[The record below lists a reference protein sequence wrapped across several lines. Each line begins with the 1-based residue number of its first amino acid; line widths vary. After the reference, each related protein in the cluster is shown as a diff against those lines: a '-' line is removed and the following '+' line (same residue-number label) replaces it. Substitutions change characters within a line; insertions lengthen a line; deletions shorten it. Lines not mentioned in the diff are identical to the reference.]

1 MCPVH
6 LRVHKEA
13 RVDGEDGHG
22 VLGIQEGL
30 WLYPRKRAAMEG
42 VSRGERWLPI
52 AVKGSPAAQGRRDHR
67 RQERN
72 QGDVGG
78 GQSRLGVMVE
88 QISLRA

>member
-52 AVKGSPAAQGRRDHR
+52 AVKGSPAAQGRRDHG

-78 GQSRLGVMVE
+78 NNPGWGR
-88 QISLRA
+88 